1 MIRCRLEFENAVT
14 TTQRWNED
22 IADCEAVD
30 DMNVKHRRQI
40 TCMEKKLYEQHGI
53 SCYDYRAPRVVF
65 SAESREEGG
74 SSSWSHQPAG
84 RGRRPGPQ
92 PQSGFSRA
100 DMKRHLANKQ
110 NVWVVR
116 SFNLFLKLNSC

>member
-1 MIRCRLEFENAVT
+1 MIRSRLEFQNAVA
-14 TTQRWNED
+14 TTQRWNEE

-30 DMNVKHRRQI
+30 DMICVNNVKHRRQI

-74 SSSWSHQPAG
+74 SSAWSHQPAG
-84 RGRRPGPQ
+84 RVRRPG
-92 PQSGFSRA
+92 
-100 DMKRHLANKQ
+100 LT
-110 NVWVVR
+110 
-116 SFNLFLKLNSC
+116 